1 MDILRKR
8 LLTISTV
15 ASVIVLLM
23 GNAVGDSNQKE
34 VIKGMMLSPP
44 PGPFFK
50 GNSSITRRENV
61 LVAPIAPTKPIN
73 DLQKPKLKANSIE
86 FKMLSP
92 ELKKAE
98 LKKPKLISI
107 PAKKLSAPVLQQSS
121 PKLVQKI
128 GEAPENYSKP
138 QNNIKKPSLISS
150 QNEPIWMQQQGL
162 IHQESNVTTNSKN
175 QNHKTNMQYQNYNE
189 MPNIGW
195 SYPVQQYMY
204 IPVPMMIPSTVPQM
218 PLVPSF
224 RYGAGAPMP
233 FYNSIPLGNNDNR
246 TIDKII
252 MPAQKDNK

>member
-15 ASVIVLLM
+15 TSVIILLM

-34 VIKGMMLSPP
+34 VTKGMMLSPP

-50 GNSSITRRENV
+50 GSSSITSKENI
-61 LVAPIAPTKPIN
+61 LVAPIAPTKPTN
-73 DLQKPKLKANSIE
+73 NLQEPELKANSIE

-92 ELKKAE
+92 KLKKAE

-107 PAKKLSAPVLQQSS
+107 PAKELIAPVLQQNS

-128 GEAPENYSKP
+128 GKAPKNHSMP
-138 QNNIKKPSLISS
+138 QSNIKEPSQRSS
-150 QNEPIWMQQQGL
+150 KSEPIWAQQQRL
-162 IHQESNVTTNSKN
+162 INQESNVATNSKN
-175 QNHKTNMQYQNYNE
+175 QNNKANMQYQNYNGR
-189 MPNIGW
+189 PNIGW

-204 IPVPMMIPSTVPQM
+204 IPVPMMIPPTVPQM
-218 PLVPSF
+218 PLAPSF
-224 RYGAGAPMP
+224 RAPMP
-233 FYNSIPLGNNDNR
+233 FYNNIPQGNNDDR
-246 TIDKII
+246 AVDRII